1 MVGKNINKDESLVA
15 KAIAKS
21 LKTSSQKANL
31 VLKQIRGQKVENAM
45 NILEFSRKRI
55 SIEVLK
61 VLKSAVSNAE
71 NNHQLD
77 IDKLFVKE
85 ATVGKSMVLKRFRPR
100 ARGRSGKILKPIS
113 KIRIL
118 VEERD
123 TSMKNEKKKENL
135 KKSEVTSKV
144 DQVGDVKKEETKNTL
159 DQIKENEKKIEASV
173 KADQVKDINKE
184 ETNNTL
190 DQKGKE

>member
-1 MVGKNINKDESLVA
+1 MVEKNINKDESLVA

-31 VLKQIRGQKVENAM
+31 VLKQIRGKKVENAM

-100 ARGRSGKILKPIS
+100 ARGRSGKILKPFS

-123 TSMKNEKKKENL
+123 TSIKSEEKKENL
-135 KKSEVTSKV
+135 KKSEVISKV

-159 DQIKENEKKIEASV
+159 DQKKENEKNIEVSV
-173 KADQVKDINKE
+173 KADQAKNVNKE
-184 ETNNTL
+184 ETNNIL

>member
-1 MVGKNINKDESLVA
+1 MVEKNINKDESLIA
-15 KAIAKS
+15 KATAKS

-31 VLKQIRGQKVENAM
+31 VLKQIRGKKVEKAM
-45 NILEFSRKRI
+45 NILEFSKRRI
-55 SIEVLK
+55 SVEVLK

-100 ARGRSGKILKPIS
+100 ARGRSGKILKPFS

-118 VEERD
+118 VEERHAVIKD
-123 TSMKNEKKKENL
+123 EVRKENV
-135 KKSEVTSKV
+135 KKSEVISKA
-144 DQVGDVKKEETKNTL
+144 DQAKDVNKKETTNIPDQKKESKQNTEVG
-159 DQIKENEKKIEASV
+159 I

-184 ETNNTL
+184 ETNNTS
-190 DQKGKE
+190 DQKGKV